1 MRNDAVSGTTDE
13 MYHLLDEAPVSRF
26 HWLIVFTAGMGFFT
40 YAYDIFIIGTATTLL
55 KPIFHLDTAQLAVLD
70 SVLPLAAIAGALVFG
85 KFMDV
90 IGRKKMYGIEAM
102 LLAVGAVLA
111 AFSWDFTSLLVF
123 LVVIGIGIGGDV
135 PTSGVVTSEY
145 SNRRHR
151 GRLVGAVFAMQGF
164 GLVAG
169 SAVAS
174 VLIAAGVPNDMSW
187 RLMLGFGAVPAVS
200 VIYLRRKIRE
210 TPRFTFGVRGDV
222 QTTAETVRWAVGEY
236 PAFAAPL
243 LEFHDGAGDGVDGSE
258 NDSMSGSE
266 SGSAVNVMSGS
277 ESGSE
282 SGNVAAYMRDGMGHS
297 MGGGAA
303 GSVNDS
309 TVSSTASG
317 PYGSIPA
324 GVRAKL
330 TSRPFLLRLIGTAGT
345 WFLVDIAYY
354 GNSASSPL
362 ILKTLQP
369 HGTLLSHTLILLAIF
384 AVAALPGFWTA
395 VWLMDRIGRK
405 RIQLQ
410 GFLVMTVT
418 FAAIALI
425 PGVTRDVWAFVA
437 LFAASYF
444 FIEYGP
450 NETTFVYGSEMFP
463 ATVRGM
469 GDGISASMGKFGA
482 FLGGLCVPPLL
493 RVAGVSGVMGAM
505 AIVSLAGAML
515 TVLALPEPKGQTLE
529 QASADSGFTPD
540 PTRHPSHLQPGG
552 EGAW

>member
-1 MRNDAVSGTTDE
+1 MRNDAINVTTNE
-13 MYHLLDEAPVSRF
+13 MYHLLDDAPVSRF

-55 KPIFHLDTAQLAVLD
+55 TPIFHLDTTQLSVLD
-70 SVLPLAAIAGALVFG
+70 SVLPLAAIAGALIFG

-90 IGRKKMYGIEAM
+90 VGRKKMYGIEAM
-102 LLAVGAVLA
+102 LLAAGAILA
-111 AFSWDFTSLLVF
+111 ALSWNFTSLLVF
-123 LVVIGIGIGGDV
+123 LIVIGIGIGGDV

-145 SNRRHR
+145 SGRRHR

-174 VLIAAGVPNDMSW
+174 ILIASGVPNEVSW

-222 QTTAETVRWAVGEY
+222 QTTAETVRWAGGEY
-236 PAFAAPL
+236 PAF
-243 LEFHDGAGDGVDGSE
+243 GSVAGGVH
-258 NDSMSGSE
+258 DSMI
-266 SGSAVNVMSGS
+266 SAT
-277 ESGSE
+277 
-282 SGNVAAYMRDGMGHS
+282 A
-297 MGGGAA
+297 GGA
-303 GSVNDS
+303 S
-309 TVSSTASG
+309 
-317 PYGSIPA
+317 GSIPA

-330 TSRPFLLRLIGTAGT
+330 TSRPFLLRLVGTAGT

-384 AVAALPGFWTA
+384 AVAALPGFWMA
-395 VWLMDRIGRK
+395 VWLMDRVGRK

-425 PGVTRDVWAFVA
+425 PGVTRDVWMFVV
-437 LFAASYF
+437 LFAASFF

-463 ATVRGM
+463 TSVRGM

-515 TVLALPEPKGQTLE
+515 TILALPEPKGQTLE
-529 QASADSGFTPD
+529 QASAEMEFALETP
-540 PTRHPSHLQPGG
+540 R
-552 EGAW
+552 

>member
-1 MRNDAVSGTTDE
+1 MGSPVVRNNAVSGTTNE
-13 MYHLLDEAPVSRF
+13 MYRLLDEAPVSRF

-55 KPIFHLDTAQLAVLD
+55 RPIFHLETAQLAILD
-70 SVLPLAAIAGALVFG
+70 SILPLAAIAGALVFG

-102 LLAVGAVLA
+102 LLTAGAILA
-111 AFSWDFTSLLVF
+111 AFSWNFSSLLVF

-135 PTSGVVTSEY
+135 PTSGIVTSEY
-145 SNRRHR
+145 SNRQHR

-169 SAVAS
+169 SVVAS
-174 VLIAAGVPNDMSW
+174 ILIAAGVPNDVSW

-236 PAFAAPL
+236 PVFIAPL
-243 LEFHDGAGDGVDGSE
+243 LEFHDGTGDSLL
-258 NDSMSGSE
+258 
-266 SGSAVNVMSGS
+266 
-277 ESGSE
+277 
-282 SGNVAAYMRDGMGHS
+282 
-297 MGGGAA
+297 
-303 GSVNDS
+303 GSVND
-309 TVSSTASG
+309 TMNISTASSAS
-317 PYGSIPA
+317 GSTPA
-324 GVRAKL
+324 CVDAKL

-425 PGVTRDVWAFVA
+425 PGVTRNVWAFLV

-463 ATVRGM
+463 TTVRGM

-505 AIVSLAGAML
+505 AIVSLAGAIL
-515 TVLALPEPKGQTLE
+515 TILTLPEPKGLTLE
-529 QASADSGFTPD
+529 QASADSRFAAD
-540 PTRHPSHLQPGG
+540 LTRYPPRVQPGG
-552 EGAW
+552 EGAR

>member
-1 MRNDAVSGTTDE
+1 

-55 KPIFHLDTAQLAVLD
+55 TPIFHLDTAQLAVLD

-102 LLAVGAVLA
+102 LLTAGAVLA
-111 AFSWDFTSLLVF
+111 AFSWNFTSLLVF

-135 PTSGVVTSEY
+135 PTSGVVASEY

-174 VLIAAGVPNDMSW
+174 VLIAAGVPNDVSW
-187 RLMLGFGAVPAVS
+187 RLMLGVGAVPAVS

-210 TPRFTFGVRGDV
+210 TPRFTFGVRGDA

-236 PAFAAPL
+236 PALVVPL
-243 LEFHDGAGDGVDGSE
+243 LEFHDGVGDGVVGSA
-258 NDSMSGSE
+258 NDSMGGSE
-266 SGSAVNVMSGS
+266 SGSA
-277 ESGSE
+277 
-282 SGNVAAYMRDGMGHS
+282 AAYMRDS
-297 MGGGAA
+297 MGDEAS

-309 TVSSTASG
+309 MVSSTASG
-317 PYGSIPA
+317 ASGSTPG

-410 GFLVMTVT
+410 GFLAMTVI

-463 ATVRGM
+463 ATIRGM

-493 RVAGVSGVMGAM
+493 RVAGISGVMGAM
-505 AIVSLAGAML
+505 AIVSLGGAML
-515 TVLALPEPKGQTLE
+515 TILALPEPKGQTLE
-529 QASADSGFTPD
+529 QASADGGFVLD
-540 PTRHPSHLQPGG
+540 PTRYPPRLQPGG
-552 EGAW
+552 ESAML